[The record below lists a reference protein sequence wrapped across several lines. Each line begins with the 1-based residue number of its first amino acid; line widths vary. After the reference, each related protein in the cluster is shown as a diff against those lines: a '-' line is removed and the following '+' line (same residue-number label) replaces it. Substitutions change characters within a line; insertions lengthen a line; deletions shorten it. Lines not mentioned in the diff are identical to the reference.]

1 MSGELNVLIAGAG
14 IGGLTA
20 AASLMTAGHKVRI
33 YEQALE
39 LGEIGAGIQNSANA
53 VKVLHGLGLKEK
65 LEEVVV
71 RPNAY
76 NFRVFNSGEI
86 IQSVPL
92 GGTHERRFGAPY
104 YQIHRADIHRIL
116 VDKVLS
122 LDPGCIVLNAEVVG
136 FEENE
141 TAVTLLLADGAR
153 IRGDMLIG
161 ADGIKSAIRQQIAG
175 DQPVE
180 YTGQVAWRALIQ
192 ADKLPDDFLE
202 PNVDVWC
209 GPGNHAVIYYLRAGE
224 VLNFVGLVAHEGW
237 TEEGWTVKFPWESLK
252 ADYAG
257 WHPTIQTI
265 IDAADRDQCYRWALN
280 TRKPLLF
287 WSTRRV
293 TLLGDSAH
301 PTLPYLAQ
309 GAAMAIEDSAVL
321 TRCLDARSDI
331 AEALDLYQRNR
342 IERTTRIVNE
352 STANAS
358 LFQHSTVD
366 ELKAAFAGRNID
378 KERSDWLYSYDALNV
393 ALV

>member
-1 MSGELNVLIAGAG
+1 MPGGLNVLIAGAG

-76 NFRVFNSGEI
+76 NFRVFNTGEI
-86 IQSVPL
+86 IQSIPL
-92 GGTHERRFGAPY
+92 GETHEGRFGAPY

-141 TAVTLLLADGAR
+141 NAVTLLLADGAR

-175 DQPVE
+175 DQPVD

-192 ADKLPDDFLE
+192 ADKLPDNFLE

-237 TEEGWTVKFPWESLK
+237 TEESWTVKFPWEDLK
-252 ADYAG
+252 ADYVG
-257 WHPTIQTI
+257 WHSTIQTI
-265 IDAADRDQCYRWALN
+265 IDAADHDQCYRWALN

-309 GAAMAIEDSAVL
+309 GAVMAIEDSAVL